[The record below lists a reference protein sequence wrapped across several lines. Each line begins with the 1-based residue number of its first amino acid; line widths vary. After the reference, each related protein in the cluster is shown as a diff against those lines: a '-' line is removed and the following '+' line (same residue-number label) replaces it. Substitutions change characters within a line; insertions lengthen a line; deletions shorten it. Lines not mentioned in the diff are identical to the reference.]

1 MTRVIIP
8 LIALALM
15 LASCGGGSPVTTSLN
30 DQPLSR
36 QSSWD
41 PLAPS
46 MEVPPLAAALEST
59 SGTTV
64 NGREYTALTAGN
76 QPDSVLQQALAITER
91 DGRVVIS
98 ATVPIDSAALHIEY
112 DAEYEH
118 VVSAAADRNDA
129 LSVVVLRRGL
139 VAIGLS
145 ALNGRQLAAGTALA
159 ELEFAAG
166 ADEVER
172 AVAAISQ
179 VPRSAVKDLVAV
191 WDGEGS
197 GTLSWYERH
206 NGDYN
211 LDGEVGVADITPIG
225 ANFNV
230 SVVEGNDNWA
240 TLEVADGNEN
250 GLIEVADLTP
260 IGQSFQSFITGYNV
274 YRTALTT
281 PDEVPSV
288 EDSERWDKVENTAEP
303 SGPSA
308 PRDYN
313 NQKTRLMYTFID
325 TPEAAGD
332 YGWYVVPVGRPG
344 ETPYEG
350 PASNV
355 ATAAIGP
362 PGVALSFEIQSPHS
376 ELLNVGTEFYLG
388 VKVANVEGLFS
399 ANVRF
404 EYDATLVEFVEA
416 VASYTDGSSN
426 EHSNLLTPPLFVGAA
441 IDDVGGGY
449 REVGFN
455 ATQRKGIDE
464 AKDGEGFLGYV
475 KFRCIG
481 DGINDECFRFPQSS
495 SFLYLWGET
504 YGVPVGAPELGEPQL
519 VNIAE

>member
-1 MTRVIIP
+1 MMRMIIP
-8 LIALALM
+8 LVALALI
-15 LASCGGGSPVTTSLN
+15 LASCGGGSPVTASFG
-30 DQPLSR
+30 DQPLSK
-36 QSSWD
+36 QPSWN

-46 MEVPPLAAALEST
+46 VQVAPLAEALDAIG
-59 SGTTV
+59 GTAF

-76 QPDSVLQQALAITER
+76 QLDTELQNALVVNEHN
-91 DGRVVIS
+91 GRAVVC
-98 ATVPIDSAALHIEY
+98 ATVPVTSAALHIEY
-112 DAEYEH
+112 DAEREH
-118 VVSAAADRNDA
+118 VVSTAADRSDA
-129 LSVVVLRRGL
+129 VSVIVVRRGL

-145 ALNGRQLAAGTALA
+145 ALNGRQLAAGTPLA
-159 ELEFAAG
+159 EIEFAAG
-166 ADEVER
+166 ADELER
-172 AVAAISQ
+172 SVSAISQ
-179 VPRSAVKDLVAV
+179 VPRSAVKDLVAI

-225 ANFNV
+225 ANFNEP
-230 SVVEGNDNWA
+230 VVEGNDNWA

-274 YRTALTT
+274 YRTPLTT
-281 PDEVPSV
+281 PDEEPDP
-288 EDSERWDKVENTAEP
+288 EEAGRWVKVENDTEP

-325 TPEAAGD
+325 TPEEAGD

-350 PASNV
+350 PVSNV
-355 ATAAIGP
+355 ATAEIGP
-362 PGVALSFEIQSPHS
+362 PAVSLSFEIQSPYS

-404 EYDATLVEFVEA
+404 EYDAALVEFVDA
-416 VASYTDGSSN
+416 VAFYTDGSSI
-426 EHSNLLTPPLFVGAA
+426 EHPNLLTPPLFVGAD
-441 IDDVGGGY
+441 IDEVGDGY

-455 ATQRKGIDE
+455 ATQRNGIDD

-481 DGINDECFRFPQSS
+481 EGINDECFRFPQSS
-495 SFLYLWGET
+495 SYLYLWGET
-504 YGVPVGAPELGEPQL
+504 YGIPVGAPELGDPQL